1 MKKNE
6 KMIADCGGI
15 EMPVVEKCHNGITE
29 LVFIIDRSGSMSGLE
44 ADTIGGFN
52 STIESQREK
61 GGKVYVSTVLF
72 DHESF
77 VLHDRVDI
85 EKVEKMTRRNYQVR
99 GSTALLDAVGDA
111 MHHIKNVHKYARPE
125 DVPEHTIFVIT
136 TDGMENASCR
146 YTQKMIKTRI
156 TQAQKERGW
165 EFIFL
170 GANIDVAQTADD
182 LGIRRDRATNYKYD
196 PKGVDASYRTM
207 NKAIANVRD
216 SNDDFDLG
224 DIMNEEE
231 KSK

>member
-6 KMIADCGGI
+6 KMIKDCGGI
-15 EMPVVEKCHNGITE
+15 KMPAPEKCHNGITE

-72 DHESF
+72 DHESY

-85 EKVEKMTRRNYQVR
+85 ENVEKMTRRNYQVR
-99 GSTALLDAVGDA
+99 GSTALYDAIGDT
-111 MHHIKNVHKYARPE
+111 MKKIEMIHRYIRPE

-146 YTQKMIKTRI
+146 YTQRMIKTRI
-156 TQAQKERGW
+156 TRAQKECGW

-182 LGIRRDRATNYKYD
+182 LGIRRDRATNYKND

-207 NKAIANVRD
+207 NRAIRNVRD
-216 SNDDFDLG
+216 CNADFDVSK
-224 DIMNEEE
+224 IMGEEEE
-231 KSK
+231 K